1 MAIPR
6 PVRTC
11 FISPLGYGLY
21 DRASRQP
28 FGGAEVQFH
37 LLSGELARDPGFE
50 VSVLTTVA
58 DAPGSEPLGR
68 LRLVKR
74 KAGGR
79 VAQARWKGYAAAL
92 LEMGRLLKSIDADVY
107 LHAAAGAEVGAYA
120 LICRLLRR
128 RFVYVVVSSADLD
141 DPYGNV
147 VGPLKW
153 LYPLGLRL
161 ADAIVCQTEEHR
173 AALKTRSGRQSV
185 LIRPGHVS
193 ESSASGTGTGI
204 LWVGRAHPLK
214 QPGMFVDLA
223 ERLPEERCVIV
234 IMQDR
239 LHPDVMRNVR
249 ARAAGLRNLTLHE
262 DVPLHD
268 VGRFFEDAKLFV
280 NTSTYEGFP
289 NTFVQAA
296 FQAVPILSWTVDPDG
311 VLAGHGI
318 GACAGGSFERLVT
331 QAEQLC
337 ADEPRRAD
345 LGRRAS
351 EYAQEYHGLE
361 RSVREL
367 KAMLQSLAAGRAGF
381 R

>member
-21 DRASRQP
+21 DPASRQP
-28 FGGAEVQFH
+28 FGGAEVQLH
-37 LLSGELARDPGFE
+37 LLSGELARDPAFE
-50 VSVLTTVA
+50 VSVLTTVTN
-58 DAPGSEPLGR
+58 APGSERLGR
-68 LRLVKR
+68 LTLVKR

-79 VAQARWKGYAAAL
+79 VAQARWKGYAEAL
-92 LEMGRLLKSIDADVY
+92 LEMAGLLKTIDADVY
-107 LHAAAGAEVGAYA
+107 LHAAAGVEVGAYA

-147 VGPLKW
+147 VGPLRW

-173 AALKTRSGRQSV
+173 AALRARCGRESA
-185 LIRPGHVS
+185 LIRTGHPS
-193 ESSASGTGTGI
+193 QESAAGAGTGI

-214 QPGMFVDLA
+214 QPELFVELA
-223 ERLPEERCVIV
+223 ERLPAERCVMV
-234 IMQDR
+234 LMRDR
-239 LHPDVMRNVR
+239 LHPELMRKVR
-249 ARAAGLRNLTLHE
+249 ARAGELRNLTLHE
-262 DVPLHD
+262 DVPLPD
-268 VGRFFEDAKLFV
+268 VGRFFEDAKLLV

-296 FQAVPILSWTVDPDG
+296 LQSVPILSWKVDPDG

-318 GACAGGSFERLVT
+318 GVSSAGSFARLVARPSSSAPT
-331 QAEQLC
+331 S
-337 ADEPRRAD
+337 RAAPSS
-345 LGRRAS
+345 GAARARTLAS
-351 EYAQEYHGLE
+351 TTTSSA
-361 RSVREL
+361 RSW
-367 KAMLQSLAAGRAGF
+367 S
-381 R
+381 